1 MPTFPSLLS
10 SPRKLFTCFALL
22 LCSTL
27 WSHAQNSEGTILGHI
42 TDPSGAVVPGVDV
55 TITNTGTHL
64 SQSTR
69 TSNVGDYVFVN
80 ITPGTYTVDAKAGG
94 FKSSQATGLILNVDA
109 TLRQNFV
116 LELGTA
122 TQQVTVEASS
132 QMVQT
137 DNASSGSVIDSKLIS
152 SLPIAGRDFTNL
164 LKLQAG
170 ATQIQGSSQLYW
182 AQHGLNNDF
191 TSVSINGA
199 RTESVSYLVDG
210 ITDNDQFFSTANNIP
225 ISDAIAEFKVQ
236 NGMYG
241 AEYGQ
246 GSAQV
251 NVALKSGTLQ
261 YHGSAWD
268 YIQNDIFQPRNPYYR
283 YQRDVLGYSNIPSS
297 LKDPLKQNQYG
308 FTLGGPVWIPK
319 VYEKGKTFFFYSY
332 EAGRQRKSTQGNGL
346 VPTTQERNGDFSDW
360 RDSSGNL
367 IPLYDPSTQTGNDPS
382 TRTAFAN
389 NQLTGTSTIAK
400 NFLALY
406 PTPNVSQ
413 PNMGSC
419 ASLNSSTHNGCH
431 NYITTLS
438 QPLDTDNNTFRIDHQ
453 FNDSNRIYL
462 STILGEQK
470 LLNPSAMPLS
480 GEIKSQHNRLFA
492 LNWQR
497 AITPNIFNEARVGYN
512 WQFWINGLD
521 SGKVNYGEQL
531 GFANTPS
538 NPDLWGLPILSTGA
552 YSTLGNGNGNW
563 HQKENIYQ
571 FVDNLKFIRGRH
583 TVTLGVD
590 VRRYLLNM
598 TAGYSADG
606 SITFNGSYTG
616 NNPKTSSSSVGVD
629 GAGNAIA
636 DVLLGNPISISGPAP
651 GGSDL
656 FNVRGTAWNF
666 FGQDDIRVTPR
677 LTLNLGLRYELPPA
691 FHSVNNSGI
700 ALNLADGGSF
710 EWASKSTSELAQ
722 SISGVNPYLTGYT
735 SNNKLTQS
743 NHLNFA
749 PRVGFAWRPLQTD
762 RFVVRGGYGIF
773 YDLQN
778 QWYSLTTYDDIS
790 TYIGTVGYPTSSGYT
805 STAPTTLDNLWTAGS
820 DASYFQNPYWRS
832 YAQINW
838 PKNKSPYNQ
847 QWTLDTQY
855 ALTPSVLLDVAY
867 VGNHGLHQP
876 GYWYYNAGRM
886 PAVDDSCNRF
896 RSTEEAAESD
906 SSCLTDPN
914 FVPVLDRTN
923 LSHIP
928 SNAYA
933 LANIFSTSY
942 DALQVRLNQR
952 FSQGLN
958 YQLNYTYSRT
968 MDEVS
973 AINNIVGSQLTLQN
987 NNCTSCDWGPSS
999 SDQTHRLVGSG
1010 SYELPVG
1017 RGRKW
1022 SAGKVGDWFVGG
1034 WNVTGIYTVASGNPF
1049 TVTVTGDST
1058 LGQDGVRGDLRRP
1071 NQVGDPHG
1079 KVYGALDSSTYPV
1092 AQFKSNL
1099 YHWFNPAAY
1108 GAPAGNEY
1116 GDVSRNSLRGPYFMR
1131 GDMTVQKNFAITER
1145 HNLMYR
1151 LEVFNLF
1158 STWHADTSDFSPS
1171 STMSNGNFG
1180 SLVSLETDSSG
1191 NILDEAL
1198 QSGTKQHWT
1207 NYVRKIQMT
1216 LKYTF

>member
-1 MPTFPSLLS
+1 MPTLRSLLT
-10 SPRKLFTCFALL
+10 SPRRLFTYLALL

-27 WSHAQNSEGTILGHI
+27 WAHAQNSEGTILGHI
-42 TDPSGAVVPGVDV
+42 TDPTGAVVPGVDV
-55 TITNTGTHL
+55 TIRNAGTHL
-64 SQSTR
+64 SQSTK
-69 TSNVGDYVFVN
+69 TSNVGDYIFVN
-80 ITPGTYTVDAKAGG
+80 ITPGTYDVTAKRDG
-94 FKSSQATGLILNVDA
+94 FKTSQSSNLILNVDA
-109 TLRQNFV
+109 TLRQNFT

-122 TQQVTVEASS
+122 TQQVTVEAQS
-132 QMVQT
+132 QMIQS
-137 DNASSGSVIDSKLIS
+137 DNASSGSVIESKLIS

-199 RTESVSYLVDG
+199 RTESISYLVDG
-210 ITDNDQFFSTANNIP
+210 ITDNDQYFSTANNIP
-225 ISDAIAEFKVQ
+225 NSEAIAEFKVQ

-241 AEYGQ
+241 SEYGQ

-251 NVALKSGTLQ
+251 NVALKSGSLQ
-261 YHGSAWD
+261 YHGSAYD
-268 YIQNDIFQPRNPYYR
+268 YIQNDIFQPRNPYYK
-283 YQRDVLGYSNIPSS
+283 YQRDVLGNTIPND
-297 LKDPLKQNQYG
+297 KDPLKQNQYG
-308 FTLGGPVWIPK
+308 FSLGGPIWIPK
-319 VYEKGKTFFFYSY
+319 VYAKGKSFFFYSY
-332 EAGRQRKSTQGNGL
+332 EAGRQRKSTQGHGI
-346 VPTTQERNGDFSDW
+346 VPTAQERTGDFSDW

-367 IPLYDPSTQTGNDPS
+367 VPIYDPNTQTGNDPS

-389 NQLTGTSTIAK
+389 NQLTGTSAIAG
-400 NFLALY
+400 NFLAIY
-406 PTPNVSQ
+406 PLPNVTQ
-413 PNMGSC
+413 PNMANC
-419 ASLNSSTHNGCH
+419 AKQGTNGCR

-438 QPLDTDNNTFRIDHQ
+438 QPLDTDNNTFRVDHQ
-453 FNDSNRIYL
+453 FNDQNRIYL

-470 LLNPSAMPLS
+470 LANPSAMPLS

-497 AITPNIFNEARVGYN
+497 TITSNMFNEARVGYN
-512 WQFWINGLD
+512 WQFWLNGLD

-531 GFANTPS
+531 GFQNTPS
-538 NPDLWGLPILSTGA
+538 NPNLWGLPILSPSG
-552 YSTLGNGNGNW
+552 YSTLGDGNGNW

-571 FVDNLKFIRGRH
+571 FVDNLKFIHGRH
-583 TVTLGVD
+583 TITLGVD
-590 VRRYLLNM
+590 IRRYLLDM

-606 SITFNGSYTG
+606 SLNFNGAYTG
-616 NNPKTSSSSVGVD
+616 NNPTTSSNNTGTA

-636 DVLLGNPISISGPAP
+636 DVLLGNPISVSGPSP

-656 FNVRGTAWNF
+656 FNVRATAWNF
-666 FGQDDIRVTPR
+666 FGQDDFRVTPR

-691 FHSVNNSGI
+691 FHSVNDSGV
-700 ALNLADGGSF
+700 ALNMANGGSF
-710 EWASKSTSELAQ
+710 EWASKSTAALAQ

-749 PRVGFAWRPLQTD
+749 PRVGFAWRPLDTD
-762 RFVVRGGYGIF
+762 RFVVRGGYGLF

-790 TYIGTVGYPTSSGYT
+790 TYIGSVGYPTSSGST
-805 STAPTTLDNLWTAGS
+805 SAAPTKLDSLWTAGTDVS
-820 DASYFQNPYWRS
+820 FFQTPYWQRS
-832 YAQINW
+832 LQINW

-847 QWTLDTQY
+847 QWTLDSQY
-855 ALTPSVLLDVAY
+855 ALSPTVLLDVAY
-867 VGNHGLHQP
+867 VGAHGVHQP

-886 PAVDDSCNRF
+886 TSVDDSCNMF
-896 RSTEEAAESD
+896 RSPDDAVQAGKSD
-906 SSCLTDPN
+906 CLSDPN
-914 FVPVLDRTN
+914 FVPVLDRSN
-923 LSHIP
+923 FSHM
-928 SNAYA
+928 SSTAYS
-933 LANIFSTSY
+933 LANIFSSSY
-942 DALQVRLNQR
+942 NALQVRLNQR

-958 YQLNYTYSRT
+958 YQLNYTWSRM

-973 AINNIVGSQLTLQN
+973 AINNIVGSTLTLQN

-1022 SAGKVGDWFVGG
+1022 STGKVGDWVVGG

-1049 TVTVTGDST
+1049 TVNVTGDST
-1058 LGQDGVRGDLRRP
+1058 RGQDGIRGDLRRP
-1071 NQVGDPHG
+1071 NLVGNPHG
-1079 KVYGALDSSTYPV
+1079 QVYGAGLDTAKYQV

-1099 YHWFNPAAY
+1099 YHQFNPAAFA
-1108 GAPAGNEY
+1108 APAGNEY

-1131 GDMTVQKNFAITER
+1131 GDMTFTKNFPITER

-1151 LEVFNLF
+1151 FEVFNLF
-1158 STWHADTSDFSPS
+1158 STWHGTPQSPS

-1180 SLVSLETDSSG
+1180 SLVNIETDAVG
-1191 NILDEAL
+1191 NPLSEAA
-1198 QSGTKQHWT
+1198 QSGTRQFWKDS
-1207 NYVRKIQMT
+1207 VRKIQMT